1 MKALTAPRRE
11 ALPPGALATV
21 ATIARLGLREA
32 VRARALRVLV
42 GVAALLLGVFALA
55 AAQAMDAARDA
66 DGTVTV
72 DVVGATLLGSS
83 AFTALLLGTIVG
95 VLLVAGAVRG
105 DAERGLLQP
114 LVVRPVPRA
123 SIVLG
128 RLVAGGG
135 VATLFAVVLWL
146 GTVVL
151 MRWFGDWSPPHVAAP
166 AVALGLA
173 VGIVAL
179 GATAAST
186 VLPATT
192 AGMVVLALVGTG
204 LSVGLVAQLGGAFG
218 LGALQTVTDVVAV
231 LLPFET
237 LYRHVLHLLSGQ
249 LGDLTSAG
257 IAIGPFGGARA
268 AGAADAAAIA
278 AWVAVVSAWTL
289 VRASRADL

>member
-11 ALPPGALATV
+11 ALPPGALPTV

-55 AAQAMDAARDA
+55 AAQAMDAARDT

-95 VLLVAGAVRG
+95 VLLVAPTVRG

-114 LVVRPVPRA
+114 LAVRPVPRA
-123 SIVLG
+123 ALVAG

-135 VATLFAVVLWL
+135 VATTFAVALWL
-146 GTVVL
+146 GTVLL
-151 MRWFGDWSPPHVAAP
+151 MRWAGDWAPPHVVGP
-166 AVALGLA
+166 ALALGLA
-173 VGIVAL
+173 VAVVAL
-179 GATAAST
+179 GAAAAST
-186 VLPATT
+186 ALPATT

-218 LGALQTVTDVVAV
+218 LGALRTVTDVVSVA
-231 LLPFET
+231 LPFET
-237 LYRHVLHLLSGQ
+237 LYRHVLHLLSDD
-249 LGDLTSAG
+249 LGDLAAVG
-257 IAIGPFGGARA
+257 ITVGPFGGARE
-268 AGAADAAAIA
+268 AGALDAAAIG
-278 AWVAVVSAWTL
+278 AWVALVGGGTL
-289 VRASRADL
+289 WRASRVDL